1 MAVEYQYLGTGAAE
15 GMPATFCA
23 CPVCLRSMQE
33 GGKSLRMR
41 ACTLLGDDVLIDL
54 SPDIH
59 AQKLRFG
66 LRLDRLKCIVF
77 THSHPDHQD
86 IYALQNRG
94 TPSCALRP
102 GVPEEENVLDL
113 YGNLWVKK
121 RFLSAC
127 AGAERAREERFRFH
141 EVKPFEPF
149 EAAGYTFYPLRA
161 NHRPIQVEDCL
172 IYAISDGKTA
182 MLYANDTGEL
192 SEENDEYLK
201 TTGLTFSV
209 VSMDCAR
216 GTLKGDGHMGFAEA
230 LCLRER
236 LNKAGLVKADTRYI
250 LNHLSHMNDMTHSE
264 WERFAAPHGIEV
276 AYDGMKV
283 VCRP

>member
-1 MAVEYQYLGTGAAE
+1 MRLPRL
-15 GMPATFCA
+15 PALDA
-23 CPVCLRSMQE
+23 
-33 GGKSLRMR
+33 GGRKEPAHARLH
-41 ACTLLGDDVLIDL
+41 DVLIDL

-94 TPSCALRP
+94 TPSRALRP
-102 GVPEEENVLDL
+102 DVPEEENVLDL

-127 AGAERAREERFRFH
+127 AGAEQVREERFRFH

-149 EAAGYTFYPLRA
+149 KAAGYTFYPLRA

-172 IYAISDGKTA
+172 IYAISDGETA

-201 TTGLTFSV
+201 TTGLAFSV

-216 GTLKGDGHMGFAEA
+216 GTLKGDGHMGFDEV
-230 LCLRER
+230 LRLRER

-264 WERFAAPHGIEV
+264 WARFAAPYGIEV

>member
-23 CPVCLRSMQE
+23 CPVCLRSMRE

-127 AGAERAREERFRFH
+127 AGAEQVREERFRFH

-149 EAAGYTFYPLRA
+149 KAAGYTFYPLRA
-161 NHRPIQVEDCL
+161 NHRPIQV
-172 IYAISDGKTA
+172 
-182 MLYANDTGEL
+182 
-192 SEENDEYLK
+192 
-201 TTGLTFSV
+201 
-209 VSMDCAR
+209 
-216 GTLKGDGHMGFAEA
+216 
-230 LCLRER
+230 
-236 LNKAGLVKADTRYI
+236 
-250 LNHLSHMNDMTHSE
+250 
-264 WERFAAPHGIEV
+264 
-276 AYDGMKV
+276 
-283 VCRP
+283 

>member
-23 CPVCLRSMQE
+23 CPVCLRSMRE

-59 AQKLRFG
+59 AQKLKFG

-149 EAAGYTFYPLRA
+149 KAAGYTFYPLRA

-216 GTLKGDGHMGFAEA
+216 GTLKGDGHMGFATGSPRCCA
-230 LCLRER
+230 C
-236 LNKAGLVKADTRYI
+236 G
-250 LNHLSHMNDMTHSE
+250 S
-264 WERFAAPHGIEV
+264 G
-276 AYDGMKV
+276 
-283 VCRP
+283 